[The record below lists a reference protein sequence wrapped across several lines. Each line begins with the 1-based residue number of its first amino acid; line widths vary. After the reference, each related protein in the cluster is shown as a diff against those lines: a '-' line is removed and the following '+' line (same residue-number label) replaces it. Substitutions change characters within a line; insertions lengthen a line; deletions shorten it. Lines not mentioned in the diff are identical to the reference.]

1 MDAQPLPTT
10 LHASRPHTS
19 LHDAASTRSE
29 ALSAVARYAR
39 LAAFAA
45 ACALYVLVRYVVL
58 RPRRSRFWSRSRS

>member
-1 MDAQPLPTT
+1 MNALPLNTP
-10 LHASRPHTS
+10 PH
-19 LHDAASTRSE
+19 AASAPRSLTGATCTRAE

-58 RPRRSRFWSRSRS
+58 RPPLVRRVTSR

>member
-1 MDAQPLPTT
+1 MNAKP
-10 LHASRPHTS
+10 LHAPPHGSLRPAR
-19 LHDAASTRSE
+19 LAGPASTRGE

-58 RPRRSRFWSRSRS
+58 RPARERRRVTSR